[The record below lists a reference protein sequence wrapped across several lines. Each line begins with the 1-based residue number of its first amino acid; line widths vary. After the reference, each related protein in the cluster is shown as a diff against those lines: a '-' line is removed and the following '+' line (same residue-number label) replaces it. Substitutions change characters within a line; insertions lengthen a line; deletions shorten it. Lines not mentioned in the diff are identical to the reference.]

1 AMMRRISIMMKQ
13 KSQIK
18 QISILIT
25 LIYLFLSGFIMIGV
39 GGHAAEH
46 GHSADHA
53 TQHASFVCTWMCAA
67 SSFVHS
73 ADQKPSYRF
82 NPCFENLQ
90 VYPERVSSNI
100 SIFSFYIRP
109 PPFFLS

>member
-1 AMMRRISIMMKQ
+1 MMRRISIMMKQ
-13 KSQIK
+13 KSHIK

-25 LIYLFLSGFIMIGV
+25 LTYLFLSGFIMISV

-73 ADQKPSYRF
+73 ADQISCQRL
-82 NPCFENLQ
+82 NSSFESSL
-90 VYPERVSSNI
+90 VYTERVSSNT
-100 SIFSFYIRP
+100 SIFAFYVRP
-109 PPFFLS
+109 PPNLLLS

>member
-1 AMMRRISIMMKQ
+1 MRKV
-13 KSQIK
+13 KDK
-18 QISILIT
+18 KTALLLA
-25 LIYLFLSGFIMIGV
+25 LIYTFLLGFMMIGV

-53 TQHASFVCTWMCAA
+53 TQHASFVCTWMCAV

-73 ADQKPSYRF
+73 ADQKPSYSF
-82 NPCFENLQ
+82 NPSFEKSQ
-90 VYPERVSSNI
+90 VYPECVSSCV

-109 PPFFLS
+109 PPDVLLS

>member
-1 AMMRRISIMMKQ
+1 MMKQ
-13 KSQIK
+13 KSRIK

-53 TQHASFVCTWMCAA
+53 PQHASFACTWMCAA

-73 ADQKPSYRF
+73 ADQKPGYSF
-82 NPCFENLQ
+82 NPSFEKSQ
-90 VYPERVSSNI
+90 VYPECVSSSI
-100 SIFSFYIRP
+100 AIFSFYIRP
-109 PPFFLS
+109 PPFLLS